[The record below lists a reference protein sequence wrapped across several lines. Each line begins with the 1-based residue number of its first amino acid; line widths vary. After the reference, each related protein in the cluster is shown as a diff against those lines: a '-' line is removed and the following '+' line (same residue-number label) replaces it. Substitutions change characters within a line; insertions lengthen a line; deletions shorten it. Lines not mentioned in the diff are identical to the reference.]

1 MALMSGEIANKAAR
15 HETGAMQYI
24 FPDAAPRGR
33 LRTLFAMAALCLLPA
48 CTSSSFDAVSM
59 AAFNE
64 PDLLYTQS
72 KPPPGAEEGSCWGKH
87 VTPAVVETVTHQ
99 IQLQPAEIRSDGS
112 VSAPAIYKTETS
124 QMITR
129 ERRELWFE
137 TPCAPELT
145 PDFVSSLQRALKV
158 RDLYR
163 GPVTGYIDA
172 RTRAAVRKYQAPQG
186 LDSGILS
193 LAAARKLGLVAY
205 GAMSE
210 DG

>member
-1 MALMSGEIANKAAR
+1 
-15 HETGAMQYI
+15 MQHI
-24 FPDAAPRGR
+24 SPDLTPRGGFR
-33 LRTLFAMAALCLLPA
+33 YLSGMAALCLLAA
-48 CTSSSFDAVSM
+48 CNQAPFEAVSM
-59 AAFNE
+59 AAFDE

-72 KPPPGAEEGSCWGKH
+72 TPPPGAQEGSCWGKH
-87 VTPAVVETVTHQ
+87 VTPAEVETVTHQ
-99 IQLQPAEIRSDGS
+99 IQLQPAEVRTDGS

-145 PDFVSSLQRALKV
+145 PEFVSSLQRALKV

-193 LAAARKLGLVAY
+193 LAAARKLGLVAI
-205 GAMSE
+205 GRQDE
-210 DG
+210 G